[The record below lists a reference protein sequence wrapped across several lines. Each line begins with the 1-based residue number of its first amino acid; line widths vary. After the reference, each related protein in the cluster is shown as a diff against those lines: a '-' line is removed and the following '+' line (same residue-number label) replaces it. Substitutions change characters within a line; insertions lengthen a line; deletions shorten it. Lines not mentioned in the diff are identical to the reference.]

1 MIINTNTLSWLVIL
15 ATKLRSWVWL
25 RLRTISRGMSE
36 IGIQFIWL
44 SFKVKRRTILSR
56 RKYQGFRFDVHCLY
70 VTIFEIH
77 RNHSKYIRDK
87 QTQIL
92 VYIRIS
98 IIAAMFLRHSRRK
111 RRKYVSTSKA
121 RAVEMCYQLAEIY
134 VSLMSSWYYRV
145 ITT

>member
-1 MIINTNTLSWLVIL
+1 
-15 ATKLRSWVWL
+15 
-25 RLRTISRGMSE
+25 MSE

-145 ITT
+145 ITTQNSFLKSFFVFLYYCFATTNKEMRNNQGD